1 MKIYILVEKEQRKLF
16 SVLKKNIEVFLEG
29 DEDTAVIK
37 LKEYTEKNTIKG
49 IYYSLETFE
58 AKKSVGNNTLDA
70 LRALGMKDDE
80 IAEVKIWIQND
91 LLFAVKSVRNYVGDL
106 KSAALI
112 VKKIALE
119 EYGIEV
125 LKNIN

>member
-29 DEDTAVIK
+29 DEDTAAIK
-37 LKEYTEKNTIKG
+37 LKEYTEKNTIKD

-58 AKKSVGNNTLDA
+58 AKKSTGNNTLDA